1 MVKNPEVSKNPVK
14 PTCIDVI
21 TANKP
26 GMFENAKTYET
37 GLSDFHKLVL
47 SIMKLSYKKRPPYM
61 IKYRDYTKFSNEHF
75 KNFSNENLANNG
87 ELDYNSFEEII
98 LNLLSS
104 QAPFKNRV
112 VRANQ
117 RVFMNKETHKAIMVR
132 SRLRINFLK
141 KKLHLAEKHI
151 INKETTA

>member
-1 MVKNPEVSKNPVK
+1 MKNPEVSKNPVK

-47 SIMKLSYKKRPPYM
+47 SIMKLSYKKRPPHM

-75 KNFSNENLANNG
+75 KNSSNENLANNS

-112 VRANQ
+112 Y
-117 RVFMNKETHKAIMVR
+117 FKEY
-132 SRLRINFLK
+132 L
-141 KKLHLAEKHI
+141 
-151 INKETTA
+151 